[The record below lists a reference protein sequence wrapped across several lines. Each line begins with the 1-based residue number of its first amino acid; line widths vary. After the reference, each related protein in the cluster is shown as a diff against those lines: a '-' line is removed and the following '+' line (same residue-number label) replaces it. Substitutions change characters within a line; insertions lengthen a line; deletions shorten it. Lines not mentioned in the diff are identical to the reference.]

1 VGGCVR
7 RRSILGS
14 GGNFYFGCAAG
25 GRAGAGEPGAE
36 AGQRDPQGRE
46 LFRPGDGPATAQVVE
61 FVDKHREQFGVGPIC
76 AVLGCAASTYHA
88 ARTRPP
94 SARQQRDE
102 RLKGEVLRVNAEYL
116 ASIKPGAPQAAV
128 RTRAQSQPR

>member
-1 VGGCVR
+1 
-7 RRSILGS
+7 
-14 GGNFYFGCAAG
+14 
-25 GRAGAGEPGAE
+25 
-36 AGQRDPQGRE
+36 
-46 LFRPGDGPATAQVVE
+46 VE
-61 FVDKHREQFGVGPIC
+61 FVDQHREQFGVEPIC

-116 ASIKPGAPQAAV
+116 ASIKPGAPHVLGNDETTRAVEHVCAAV
-128 RTRAQSQPR
+128 ISAADADRPSSCRPR